1 MAKKKSKPDKSKDD
15 PNFKMV
21 CRNRKARHEYDI
33 MDELECGVAL
43 TGSEVKSIRAGK
55 ISIDEGFARIQ
66 DGELWLVGCDIAEYP
81 QATVMNHEPK
91 RRRKLLIHKREL
103 SKFAE
108 QADQKGLTLVPLA
121 VYFSKGRVKV
131 NVALARGRKTFD
143 KREKLKQRSDKREM
157 REAVTKRRG

>member
-1 MAKKKSKPDKSKDD
+1 MSKKKNNDKAKDD
-15 PNFKMV
+15 PNSRMV

-33 MDELECGVAL
+33 LDELECGVAL

-103 SKFAE
+103 RKFAE

-121 VYFSKGRVKV
+121 VYFAKGRVRV
-131 NVALARGRKTFD
+131 NVALARGRKTYD
-143 KREKLKQRSDKREM
+143 KREKLKQQTDKREIRDAM
-157 REAVTKRRG
+157 VKRRG